1 MEACRYN
8 VVDQGGGGGGGG
20 GGEGLM
26 LAESSKGRHNQ
37 RYIIVQGIFAVT
49 IHTSAEGPL

>member
-8 VVDQGGGGGGGG
+8 VVDQGGGGG

>member
-1 MEACRYN
+1 MQIQCSGSR
-8 VVDQGGGGGGGG
+8 GRG

-26 LAESSKGRHNQ
+26 LDESSKGRHNQ